1 MQIYILQILSPRKF
15 ERGAFMSE
23 IKCKQ
28 IKILNINEFNVY
40 SQKRNCYSKIADFIS
55 ASNATNKK
63 ICIIHGLLGSGKT
76 TLLQQAAQ
84 EIMAKGYK
92 CLYLAC
98 SDEYENMKTYRKN
111 NNKYVLESSE
121 LFTILDD
128 AVKEKY
134 DYICIDEITLEKYFL
149 ESTFNV
155 ITNRYT
161 KLGLKFIITG
171 SYSYCFTLLADD
183 LLENCA
189 IRLSDITE
197 LIPTSPIPFT
207 EYNYLLG
214 KGTDDYIR
222 FGGTLLKKSPYLNS
236 LTATEYINTAV
247 IKNIIRAINGIENSG
262 KYAPTLWYSE
272 EDIASAIQQF
282 LNTISQNFLYNILT
296 ANGIPN
302 TFKQDKICTAISE
315 EDTEIIKKALESI
328 VLLLSIPEAS
338 GQEKTVQILSHPDML
353 YYYLT
358 MQLNLLS
365 NTDINFQ
372 QLGVKDKP
380 SFISS
385 IDQQIRNKLINIFTL

>member
-1 MQIYILQILSPRKF
+1 
-15 ERGAFMSE
+15 MSE
-23 IKCKQ
+23 IECKQ
-28 IKILNINEFNVY
+28 IKILNINEFDVY

-55 ASNATNKK
+55 ASNATDKK

-76 TLLQQAAQ
+76 ILLQQAAQ
-84 EIMAKGYK
+84 EIIAKGYK

-98 SDEYENMKTYRKN
+98 SDEYENMKTYQKN
-111 NNKYVLESSE
+111 NSKYVSESSE

-155 ITNRYT
+155 IANHYT
-161 KLGLKFIITG
+161 KLGLKFIVTG
-171 SYSYCFTLLADD
+171 SYSYCFTLLANN

-214 KGTDDYIR
+214 KGADDYIR

-236 LTATEYINTAV
+236 LTATEYINAA
-247 IKNIIRAINGIENSG
+247 ISKNIIRAINGIENSG
-262 KYAPTLWYSE
+262 KYALTLWYSE
-272 EDIASAIQQF
+272 EDIASVIQQF
-282 LNTISQNFLYNILT
+282 FNNISQNFLYNILK
-296 ANGIPN
+296 ANGILN
-302 TFKQDKICTAISE
+302 TFKQNKICTAFSE
-315 EDTEIIKKALESI
+315 DDTEIIKKALENI
-328 VLLLSIPEAS
+328 GLLLSIPEPS

-353 YYYLT
+353 YYYST

-365 NTDINFQ
+365 NNDINFQ
-372 QLGVKDKP
+372 QLGIKDKL

-385 IDQQIRNKLINIFTL
+385 IDQQIRNKLINIFNL

>member
-1 MQIYILQILSPRKF
+1 
-15 ERGAFMSE
+15 MSE
-23 IKCKQ
+23 IECKQ

-55 ASNATNKK
+55 ASNATDKK

-76 TLLQQAAQ
+76 ILLQQAAQ

-111 NNKYVLESSE
+111 NIKYVSESSE
-121 LFTILDD
+121 LFTILDN

-155 ITNRYT
+155 ITNHYT

-183 LLENCA
+183 SLENCA

-214 KGTDDYIR
+214 KGADDYIR

-236 LTATEYINTAV
+236 LTATEYINKAV
-247 IKNIIRAINGIENSG
+247 NKNIIRAINGIENSG
-262 KYAPTLWYSE
+262 KYALTLWYSE
-272 EDIASAIQQF
+272 KDIASAIHQF
-282 LNTISQNFLYNILT
+282 LNNISQNFLYNILK
-296 ANGIPN
+296 ANGIPS

-328 VLLLSIPEAS
+328 GLLLSIPDPS
-338 GQEKTVQILSHPDML
+338 SQEKTVQILSHPDML